1 MEKINNRHL
10 AALIALL
17 AFLTV
22 YIYILRY
29 REPEPAG
36 MPRLEIIPEKIN
48 GYRSSSSEVSPD
60 ALRVLGSDTTL
71 ARVYS
76 RDSADLEFFLGFF
89 RQQQKNSQI
98 HSPRHCYPG
107 SGWDIIR
114 ENSVELRTEGKVI
127 PARSMLISDGEA
139 KRFVIYWFS
148 VNGNFIANEFDLKW
162 QQLKFSMLGQ
172 PQAAAFIRFS
182 VILAGGREQQ
192 LRDDLT
198 ALAERMYPYIERSL
212 SGISDGRK

>member
-1 MEKINNRHL
+1 MNNKYL
-10 AALIALL
+10 AALIALI
-17 AFLTV
+17 TV
-22 YIYILRY
+22 LIVYTYILRY

-36 MPRLEIIPEKIN
+36 MPGLEIIPERIN
-48 GYRSSSSEVSPD
+48 GYGSRSVEMSPD
-60 ALRVLGSDTTL
+60 ALRILGSDTTL

-76 RDSADLEFFLGFF
+76 DGSDELEFFLGFF

-114 ENSVELRTEGKVI
+114 EKSMELNPGDRVI

-148 VNGNFIANEFDLKW
+148 INGRFITNEFALKW
-162 QQLKFSMLGQ
+162 QQLRFSLLGR

-182 VILAGGREQQ
+182 VILPGGREEQA
-192 LRDDLT
+192 RADLIG
-198 ALAERMYPYIERSL
+198 LAEKLYPHIERSL
-212 SGISDGRK
+212 RNL